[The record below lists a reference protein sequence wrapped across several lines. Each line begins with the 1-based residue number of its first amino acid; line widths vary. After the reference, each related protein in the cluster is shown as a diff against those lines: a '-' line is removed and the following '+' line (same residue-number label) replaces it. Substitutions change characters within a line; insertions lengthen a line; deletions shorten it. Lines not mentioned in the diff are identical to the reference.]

1 VRPPDPVVILDCGHV
16 EFKRGKCA
24 TTDCPNF
31 IGLQKALWF
40 SMALMVALLA
50 WVRLVTGRGAI
61 EIIMDAL
68 PALPGVG

>member
-1 VRPPDPVVILDCGHV
+1 M
-16 EFKRGKCA
+16 
-24 TTDCPNF
+24 
-31 IGLQKALWF
+31 WF